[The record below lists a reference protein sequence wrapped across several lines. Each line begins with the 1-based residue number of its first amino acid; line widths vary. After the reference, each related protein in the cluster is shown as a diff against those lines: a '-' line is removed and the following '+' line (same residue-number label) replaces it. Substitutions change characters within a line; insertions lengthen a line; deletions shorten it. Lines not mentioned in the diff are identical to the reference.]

1 MILTGRQMYSLGDY
15 DVNVTQVT
23 DNISLMARLQP
34 ARKEDM
40 PKSGQWQFE
49 WQELWDRSDF
59 EYQNIIKISCNGLLL
74 GLIRYAVYVNQETD
88 KPYLLEVLHL
98 ESIPKDERLVMP
110 IGRWLIWY
118 VIEVGLKYCIPDET
132 GTLISLDSTEDA
144 IPYYRD
150 IIKMESLGWVSI
162 APGEDG
168 YAFRFSITSA
178 RDFCNRQTRTYG
190 NPNSVQT

>member
-1 MILTGRQMYSLGDY
+1 MYSLGDY

-23 DNISLMARLQP
+23 DNISLMARLEP

-88 KPYLLEVLHL
+88 IPYLLEVLHL

-118 VIEVGLKYCIPDET
+118 DK
-132 GTLISLDSTEDA
+132 TLNKI
-144 IPYYRD
+144 
-150 IIKMESLGWVSI
+150 
-162 APGEDG
+162 
-168 YAFRFSITSA
+168 
-178 RDFCNRQTRTYG
+178 
-190 NPNSVQT
+190 